1 MHDANGITTSRITI
15 ADSRAGTAILRSCPL
30 HRRPFVPVLG
40 LISCLTMTAITDDRE
55 VARDKFRCMDC
66 RGKYTLHTHHG
77 FGYVTATWS
86 RPGPVPRYL
95 AGGLLRALTDGTKW
109 KSSIDKK
116 CWNDV
121 VLASMSL
128 VWTPAMTP
136 WPWRRSDRTFRA
148 RDLDL
153 HRTLSGLSDGALGE
167 LFRGP
172 GCARNVERWV

>member
-1 MHDANGITTSRITI
+1 MVT
-15 ADSRAGTAILRSCPL
+15 L
-30 HRRPFVPVLG
+30 
-40 LISCLTMTAITDDRE
+40 TAITDDRE
-55 VARDKFRCMDC
+55 VARDNFRCMDC
-66 RGKYTLHTHHG
+66 RGKYTLHIHHG

-109 KSSIDKK
+109 KGSIDKK

>member
-1 MHDANGITTSRITI
+1 MTGRSHVTSSAVWIVEG
-15 ADSRAGTAILRSCPL
+15 SIL
-30 HRRPFVPVLG
+30 
-40 LISCLTMTAITDDRE
+40 
-55 VARDKFRCMDC
+55 
-66 RGKYTLHTHHG
+66 YTPIMVSVMLL
-77 FGYVTATWS
+77 
-86 RPGPVPRYL
+86 RPGPDQDRYR
-95 AGGLLRALTDGTKW
+95 AISPGGLLGALTDGTKW

-121 VLASMSL
+121 VFASMSL
-128 VWTPAMTP
+128 VWTPGMMS

-172 GCARNVERWV
+172 GCAAATFGVLTQGLVHLRCA

>member
-1 MHDANGITTSRITI
+1 VISFAVWIVEGS
-15 ADSRAGTAILRSCPL
+15 IL
-30 HRRPFVPVLG
+30 
-40 LISCLTMTAITDDRE
+40 
-55 VARDKFRCMDC
+55 
-66 RGKYTLHTHHG
+66 YTPIMVSVMLL
-77 FGYVTATWS
+77 
-86 RPGPVPRYL
+86 RPGPDQDRYR
-95 AGGLLRALTDGTKW
+95 AISPGGLLRALTDGTKW

-116 CWNDV
+116 CRNDV
-121 VLASMSL
+121 VLASVSL
-128 VWTPAMTP
+128 VWTPDMTP

>member
-1 MHDANGITTSRITI
+1 
-15 ADSRAGTAILRSCPL
+15 
-30 HRRPFVPVLG
+30 
-40 LISCLTMTAITDDRE
+40 MTAITDDRE

-77 FGYVTATWS
+77 FGYITATWS

-153 HRTLSGLSDGALGE
+153 HRTLSRVGALRRCS
-167 LFRGP
+167 RGAVSRSRVRARRRAVGLRGWGSIVPIHTRPTVVWRRSP
-172 GCARNVERWV
+172 GATGSNGTTSQILVRYT

>member
-1 MHDANGITTSRITI
+1 MISSAVWIVEGI
-15 ADSRAGTAILRSCPL
+15 L
-30 HRRPFVPVLG
+30 V
-40 LISCLTMTAITDDRE
+40 
-55 VARDKFRCMDC
+55 
-66 RGKYTLHTHHG
+66 YTPIMVSVMLL
-77 FGYVTATWS
+77 
-86 RPGPVPRYL
+86 RPGPDQDRYR
-95 AGGLLRALTDGTKW
+95 AISPGGLLTEPPHRDGTKW

-116 CWNDV
+116 CRNDV
-121 VLASMSL
+121 VLASVSL
-128 VWTPAMTP
+128 VWTPGMTP

>member
-1 MHDANGITTSRITI
+1 MINSAVWI
-15 ADSRAGTAILRSCPL
+15 
-30 HRRPFVPVLG
+30 VE
-40 LISCLTMTAITDDRE
+40 ISII
-55 VARDKFRCMDC
+55 
-66 RGKYTLHTHHG
+66 YTPIMVSVMLL
-77 FGYVTATWS
+77 
-86 RPGPVPRYL
+86 RPGPDQDRYRAIL
-95 AGGLLRALTDGTKW
+95 PEGLPRALTDGTKW